1 MRIPRWI
8 WVGALVGTALAGLV
22 GYMFWLAQSMPV
34 IRTTDVILPYPA
46 DAPKT
51 PLKIA
56 LITDTHLSGPD
67 NSPERLARIF
77 DQVNGMHPDL
87 ILLGGDYVSRN
98 KPFGKIYSN
107 SEMIAP
113 LARLHAPMGV
123 LAVLGNHEVSHR
135 DGSSAPKLLQGF
147 KDAGIRLLMNEAV
160 RRGPLVIGGIPDF
173 AKNAPDVPA
182 TVRAMRA
189 LGGAPIFLTH
199 NVDAV
204 TELGGW
210 RGLVLAGHSHCGQVA
225 LPFYGPVYV
234 PQKLP
239 YACGRYDVD
248 GKTIIVSGG
257 VGTSSVPLR
266 LAAPPDVWMITVRAA
281 G

>member
-1 MRIPRWI
+1 MRLPRWLI
-8 WVGALVGTALAGLV
+8 VCALIASGLAGLV

-34 IRTTDVILPYPA
+34 VRTADVILPFP
-46 DAPKT
+46 PGTPPT
-51 PLKIA
+51 PLRVA

-77 DQVNGMHPDL
+77 DRVNAMRPDL

-98 KPFGKIYSN
+98 KPFSKIYSN

-113 LARLHAPMGV
+113 LARLKAPLGV
-123 LAVLGNHEVSHR
+123 VAVLGNHEISHF
-135 DGSSAPKLLQGF
+135 DGSSAPKILTSFQE
-147 KDAGIRLLMNEAV
+147 AGIRLLMNEAV

-173 AKNAPDVPA
+173 YKNGADVPA
-182 TVRAMRA
+182 TIAAMRR
-189 LGGAPIFLTH
+189 LGGAPIFLSH

-204 TELGGW
+204 RQLGGW
-210 RGLVLAGHSHCGQVA
+210 RGLVVAGHSHCGQIA
-225 LPFYGPVYV
+225 LPFYGPLFV

-239 YACGRYDVD
+239 FTCGRYDID

-257 VGTSSVPLR
+257 VGTSSLPLR
-266 LAAPPDVWMITVRAA
+266 LAAPPDIWIITIRPAN
-281 G
+281 